1 MFLIKKGKRITKGV
15 NNEPCACVKLSYI
28 PEDSIDEFLEAIET
42 ELKNIG
48 IEPAFIYFQES
59 KPYQRKTFQEI
70 IKQAAQNN
78 TNYVFLKKKFDSNK

>member
-28 PEDSIDEFLEAIET
+28 PEDNINEFLEAIET

-48 IEPAFIYFQES
+48 IEPAFIYNLQES
-59 KPYQRKTFQEI
+59 KPYQRKNFSRDYN
-70 IKQAAQNN
+70 KLLKNN
-78 TNYVFLKKKFDSNK
+78 TNYVF